1 MSIRL
6 LADQPDRLRLEG
18 ELDFASAVTLRPE
31 LERQVSAAGP
41 SVLLD
46 MSGVT
51 RVNSVGLSLILVA
64 ARIVEAQGGSLS
76 VSGVPEGLQS
86 MAVVCGLDQW
96 LDSIAVSTSA
106 G

>member
-18 ELDFASAVTLRPE
+18 ELDFVSAAAVRPE
-31 LERQVSAAGP
+31 LERRVTAAGS
-41 SVLLD
+41 SVNLD

-64 ARIVEAQGGSLS
+64 ARVAESRGGSLS
-76 VSGVPEGLQS
+76 VSGLPSGLQS

-96 LDSIAVSTSA
+96 LDSIAVPGSA

>member
-18 ELDFASAVTLRPE
+18 ELDFASAVALRPE
-31 LERQVSAAGP
+31 LERRVNAAG
-41 SVLLD
+41 SSLHLD
-46 MSGVT
+46 LSGLT
-51 RVNSVGLSLILVA
+51 RVNSVGLSLILVV

-76 VSGVPEGLQS
+76 VSGVPAGLQS

-96 LDSIAVSTSA
+96 LDSIAASASA